1 MAHIFIFWWFFIF
14 AALLKVRIIKLDFFF
29 NKCQIQK
36 KYNFLFSVQYSALHR
51 SKNHISFFGC
61 SITME
66 AVDLLIICSDI
77 SNLFSVWLLSN
88 IELWFGTYYSHSVN
102 RCMNSYLVRQMHTV
116 SQDITNELNCSTCI
130 SVIYPFHLYF
140 YFWQFIQPFLDSVK
154 FINIL
159 DFCVKSQ
166 GTDNYIEKCKIT

>member
-1 MAHIFIFWWFFIF
+1 M
-14 AALLKVRIIKLDFFF
+14 FFF

-88 IELWFGTYYSHSVN
+88 IELWFGTYYSHSVH

-130 SVIYPFHLYF
+130 ISDLSFSFVFLFLAIHP
-140 YFWQFIQPFLDSVK
+140 ICLDSVK